1 MGMELLECGQL
12 TDFIEQKFKE
22 NGFITDIQAS
32 KIM

>member
-12 TDFIEQKFKE
+12 TDFIQQKFKD
-22 NGFITDIQAS
+22 NGFITDIEAS